1 MPLPVP
7 LCLSESRSA
16 FAYQAPSW
24 LAGPAPGRG
33 GGEVVEV
40 SLGAAVRTRIAAA
53 VRRQRTARAGN

>member
-24 LAGPAPGRG
+24 LAGSPGRG

-40 SLGAAVRTRIAAA
+40 SLGAAVRARIAAA